1 MRIYQIYE
9 EIKLLRNMLQVV
21 FFHSHSLIS
30 ATLALMIKKLFLFL
44 FISSITASVSAQ
56 LESKAQSFFSP
67 RYTFQIPGGDM
78 SDRFGLN
85 SSLGLTFATKKEN
98 GNYFGVNGNYQ
109 FGSDV
114 KEPGLIQNLLSVND
128 EIISVEGKPAS
139 VLIQQRGFNF
149 SVDFGKFMRFTN
161 SKNESGILF
170 TIGTGFIQH
179 NIRFEHQLDDIP
191 QLDGEYEKGYDRL
204 SNGLM
209 LSQNIGWLFFSKKR
223 FGDFYLGLELIEAIT
238 SSRREYN
245 FDTSTSDLGDT
256 RLDLLFGIKAGWAV
270 PFYKKNLYD

>member
-1 MRIYQIYE
+1 MMK
-9 EIKLLRNMLQVV
+9 KLL
-21 FFHSHSLIS
+21 F
-30 ATLALMIKKLFLFL
+30 FL
-44 FISSITASVSAQ
+44 FISTLTFNVNAQ
-56 LESKAQSFFSP
+56 LESKTQSFFSP

-78 SDRFGLN
+78 SDRFGVN
-85 SSLGLTFATKKEN
+85 SSLGLAFVTKKEN
-98 GNYFGVNGNYQ
+98 GKYFGINGNYQ

-114 KEPGLIQNLLSVND
+114 KEPGLIQNLLSTNN

-149 SVDFGKFMRFTN
+149 SVDAGKFIRFKN

-170 TIGTGFIQH
+170 TIGAGFIQH
-179 NIRFEHQLDDIP
+179 NIRYEHQLDDIP
-191 QLDGEYEKGYDRL
+191 QLDGDYEKGYDRL

-223 FGDFYLGLELIEAIT
+223 FGDFYFGLELIEGIT

-245 FDTSTSDLGDT
+245 FDTLTSDKGDV
-256 RLDLLFGIKAGWAV
+256 RLDLLFGIKAGWIV
-270 PFYKKNLYD
+270 PFYKKNLYE